1 MLALRAE
8 ITARCFRNRMGE
20 KLKLAFSGRLTAIK
34 GVDDLLRVGQHL
46 RERLDDHFF
55 ELSISGD
62 GDMAG

>member
-20 KLKLAFSGRLTAIK
+20 KLKLAFSGRLTAK
-34 GVDDLLRVGQHL
+34 GVDGLLRVGQHL
-46 RERLDDHFF
+46 RERLDDHF